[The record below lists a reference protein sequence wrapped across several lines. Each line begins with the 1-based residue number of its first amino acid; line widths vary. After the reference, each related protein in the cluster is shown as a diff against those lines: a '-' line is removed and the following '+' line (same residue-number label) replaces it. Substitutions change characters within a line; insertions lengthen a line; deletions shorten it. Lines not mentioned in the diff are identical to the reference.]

1 MVFAQK
7 HPKECFAE
15 DFIHNGMAQNGNEE
29 RGGGT
34 CGEDCDD
41 CIPLSHLD
49 SLEWI
54 VGVISLC
61 HRTRERR
68 LLQRHYYQE
77 TAIIEPSQTVLG
89 LILNKFMD

>member
-15 DFIHNGMAQNGNEE
+15 GFIHNGMAQNGNEE

-41 CIPLSHLD
+41 CIPLSPLD

-54 VGVISLC
+54 VGVMDSWSDHFDSLEWIVGVD
-61 HRTRERR
+61 RE
-68 LLQRHYYQE
+68 
-77 TAIIEPSQTVLG
+77 
-89 LILNKFMD
+89 